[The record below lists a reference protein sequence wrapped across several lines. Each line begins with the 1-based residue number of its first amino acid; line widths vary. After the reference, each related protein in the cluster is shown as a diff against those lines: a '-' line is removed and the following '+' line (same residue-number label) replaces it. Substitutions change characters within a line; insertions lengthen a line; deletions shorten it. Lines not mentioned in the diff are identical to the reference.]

1 MSLDHAPDVQGGSSC
16 SHPSWK
22 AIFVLGL
29 VSRVGVILLGC
40 RMVMVDEPRWLSAQD
55 EGLVAK
61 GNSGLNARHLEALS
75 TGARRWIRPWYRW
88 DAIWYAEISRNGYV
102 AEPGKQS
109 SVAFLPLLPLVMRLG
124 STLGL
129 DPYWVGLLVP
139 NLAFSV
145 GLVLF
150 GKIAWQLVR
159 DTEVAWKSCL
169 LLVAFPWSFFFSA
182 PYQESLAFMLG
193 AAAIL
198 AWLRRKPGLCALSL
212 GVASA
217 ARLTAVSMSVG
228 VLLEWASDL
237 IHRRAPRH
245 SAWLVALSGVLGIS
259 VFALYLHL
267 TFGDPSLHF
276 KAHGSW
282 GRQSPSVMNILASA
296 MHLPLE
302 YWLVEPPFAYL
313 VMIAFLILGIRSW
326 SRRGPLWGSLIL
338 VPILLLMASG
348 SLRSATRVS
357 LMAFPAFI
365 DVAEMLTNR
374 TLFMFCLASSLI
386 LQIIMATLYVNWCF
400 VG

>member
-1 MSLDHAPDVQGGSSC
+1 
-16 SHPSWK
+16 
-22 AIFVLGL
+22 
-29 VSRVGVILLGC
+29 
-40 RMVMVDEPRWLSAQD
+40 MVDQPAWLGAQD
-55 EGLVAK
+55 EKVAT
-61 GNSGLNARHLEALS
+61 GNGALNARHLRALS

-124 STLGL
+124 SMLGL

-150 GKIAWQLVR
+150 GKIAWQLVG
-159 DTEVAWKSCL
+159 DAEVVWRSCL

-198 AWLRRKPGLCALSL
+198 AWLRHKPGLCALSL

-217 ARLTAVSMSVG
+217 ARLTTVSMSVG
-228 VLLEWASDL
+228 VLLEWAGDL

-282 GRQSPSVMNILASA
+282 DRQRPSVLNILASA
-296 MHLPLE
+296 THLPLE
-302 YWLVEPPFAYL
+302 FWLVEPPFDYL
-313 VMIAFLILGIRSW
+313 VMIAFLILGIRMW

-365 DVAEMLTNR
+365 EVAEVLSSRSLHMVC
-374 TLFMFCLASSLI
+374 FASFLI
-386 LQIIMATLYVNWCF
+386 LQIIMTALYVNWCF